1 MKMDM
6 DIIMNNFLTQEDVE
20 KATADQL
27 LAIMLEIKDL
37 ENELSRWASQEQ
49 KLNR

>member
-1 MKMDM
+1 M
-6 DIIMNNFLTQEDVE
+6 DIVMNTFLTQEDIE

-37 ENELSRWASQEQ
+37 ENELARWSNQEIG
-49 KLNR
+49 RAHV